1 MRGHS
6 IFQKLMTH
14 TLIIRKRERD
24 WQGNFKDVEVD
35 QESDFHAF
43 IQTEFGALIEGK
55 ASILEEKGFVQY
67 GRKLVTDTKGEEVLA
82 SAIIFLPASSH
93 INPFHEHWMID
104 QKAPLIRDDME
115 VIRID
120 PIDDP
125 RTGKTHHYE
134 VAVR

>member
-14 TLIIRKRERD
+14 ALTIRRRERD
-24 WQGNFKDVEVD
+24 WQGNFKDV
-35 QESDFHAF
+35 
-43 IQTEFGALIEGK
+43 
-55 ASILEEKGFVQY
+55 ASYVEKGFVQY
-67 GRKLVTDTKGEEVLA
+67 GKKLVTDLKGEEVLA
-82 SAIIFLPASSH
+82 SAIVFLPSTSH
-93 INPFHEHWMID
+93 INPEHEHWMID

>member
-14 TLIIRKRERD
+14 ALTIRRRERD
-24 WQGNFKDVEVD
+24 WQGNFKDV
-35 QESDFHAF
+35 
-43 IQTEFGALIEGK
+43 
-55 ASILEEKGFVQY
+55 ASYVEKGFVQY

-82 SAIIFLPASSH
+82 SAIVFLPSTSH
-93 INPFHEHWMID
+93 INPEHEHWMID

>member
-14 TLIIRKRERD
+14 ALTIRRRERD
-24 WQGNFKDVEVD
+24 WQGDFKDAV
-35 QESDFHAF
+35 SYA
-43 IQTEFGALIEGK
+43 
-55 ASILEEKGFVQY
+55 EKGFVQY
-67 GRKLVTDTKGEEVLA
+67 GKKLVTNTKGEEVIA
-82 SAIIFLPASSH
+82 SAMVFLPATSH
-93 INPFHEHWMID
+93 INPEHEHWIID
-104 QKAPLIRDDME
+104 QKAPLIRENME